1 MKVDQVPQDDSILE
15 GHRRACYAQDEN
27 GRYVVAQSRGW
38 QVEAVANRQAM
49 IDVERRIAH
58 AASEVRQGRASP
70 LAYHMARCHMDV
82 RLLSAQSGIW
92 AWRIRRHLRPEV
104 FARLSERTIR
114 RYAEAMNI
122 DPRDL
127 RSAPMSTEQPG

>member
-1 MKVDQVPQDDSILE
+1 MKVDQIPQDESILD
-15 GHRRACYAQDEN
+15 GHRRACYAQDES

-38 QVEAVANRQAM
+38 EVEAVANRQAM

-82 RLLSAQSGIW
+82 RLLSAQTGIW

-114 RYAEAMNI
+114 RYAEAMMI
-122 DPRDL
+122 DAQDL
-127 RSAPMSTEQPG
+127 RSMPLPAEQPG